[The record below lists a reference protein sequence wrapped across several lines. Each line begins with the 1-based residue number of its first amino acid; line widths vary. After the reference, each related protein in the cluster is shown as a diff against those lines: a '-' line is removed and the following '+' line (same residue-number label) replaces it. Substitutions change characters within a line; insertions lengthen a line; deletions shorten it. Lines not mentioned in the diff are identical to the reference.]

1 MPISYSIDH
10 QNRVIV
16 ETWTGDVDANVL
28 GDYWR
33 RMLADPDAQAIR
45 RTLVDLRHCT
55 VQFTGSE
62 LSDLV
67 RSIAEPSLKGTQWK
81 TAIIVDQPVQFGVS
95 RQYHAFAESFSND
108 AIFEDR
114 AAALAW
120 LLS

>member
-10 QNRVIV
+10 ERSVIV
-16 ETWTGDVDANVL
+16 ETWTGDVDATEL

-55 VQFTGSE
+55 VLFTGSQ

-67 RSIAEPSLKGTQWK
+67 RGIAEPRLSGKQWK
-81 TAIIVDQPVQFGVS
+81 TAIIVDQPVQFGIS

-108 AIFEDR
+108 AIFDDR
-114 AAALAW
+114 DAALTW